1 MEQLILLLVV
11 ESIPKLLESSISS
24 MSVRKLLK
32 DLLTVVSFKL
42 NINEFE
48 IILRIDFLKIT

>member
-48 IILRIDFLKIT
+48 IILRIDF

>member
-24 MSVRKLLK
+24 MSARKLLK